1 MSVRRVDG
9 GSLFRHLF
17 PATGPAGTAHGP
29 AVDLK
34 PSAVARTGTNGSG
47 EAPHPFSVLTP
58 RSEDPFENT
67 DKPYGA
73 LQPETTD
80 AERFA
85 HEEKR
90 YKFFT
95 SGPALGPEPDGG
107 MQTGILGRFWLHGP
121 FQDNP
126 SAAQLKAAFARTME
140 TSAVPNAGRGVL
152 VMLKEVNGVMLDS
165 STPLT
170 VVEYELLGL
179 TTDEGNLFLK
189 LFRESAGTTQEGV
202 NALMK
207 KLFGLNSM
215 PKGKPRDLPVWG
227 QKPTGWGRG
236 KRITGNFGGL
246 LKRDYEAWGNV
257 AAAER
262 EAERV

>member
-1 MSVRRVDG
+1 MSLRRVDDRP
-9 GSLFRHLF
+9 LFFRGCA
-17 PATGPAGTAHGP
+17 PTGAAGTAYGP

-47 EAPHPFSVLTP
+47 EAPHPFTVLTP

-80 AERFA
+80 AERFTY
-85 HEEKR
+85 EKKR
-90 YKFFT
+90 YEFFT
-95 SGPALGPEPDGG
+95 PGPALGPEPDGG

-140 TSAVPNAGRGVL
+140 TSVVPNAGRGVL
-152 VMLKEVNGVMLDS
+152 IPLKEVNAVIMDS

-189 LFRESAGTTQEGV
+189 LFRQSAGTTQEGV
-202 NALMK
+202 NTLMK
-207 KLFGLNSM
+207 KLFGLNST

-246 LKRDYEAWGNV
+246 LKRDYEAWGEV

-262 EAERV
+262 EAH